1 MEACLQKIRSKL
13 KVLPKV
19 INITLYLVV
28 AIVVMVIIKNGIML
42 PLDYNF
48 IQMIKITSNITCS
61 YIDDF

>member
-1 MEACLQKIRSKL
+1 MGLSTENKIQTQSAS
-13 KVLPKV
+13 KV